1 MLRLLTRHSGSS
13 LLSSALR
20 QPPTAIYHAH
30 RQYSHPGNGQNAPAK
45 ETDKGT
51 ASRDKLKVDHS
62 RFVAEAH
69 QNDDWPE
76 GSQKPEGRV
85 AFDEKRVQVSRRGR
99 LLPTD
104 SHLFKL
110 VLPLPGLRQSFQSA
124 QPKDAKPPPPTV
136 FLLHPSQPLS
146 HVSNLIQA
154 ALPSPTQ
161 GPQPY
166 TPRLPLVS
174 FQNTAVDGPDALPN
188 EPKHQWS
195 DSTDI
200 GDFVKEA
207 ARSGEFTVVVTP
219 DQRLNTAQLAPADD
233 PNAKHDRTESD
244 AYEPLEIPVSVPSFD
259 DRTRYLRRKLERLQG
274 ELKGLQ
280 EIKDSCDVLAR
291 RGTKRIA
298 TGVFAVLMT
307 WWLTVLKLTFFTDLG
322 WDVMEPVTYL
332 TEFIV
337 IMAGYGWFLRQGR
350 EVSYSSILN
359 QSLSTRRRRLYE
371 SKGLDIE
378 RWAEVLT
385 ETKAINKEIEKIRE
399 DYEGG
404 WKESGGK
411 PKEESNAAEKGASV
425 GSSNAEEVGGLDRVL
440 LTGSEATAKE
450 EGLKEGEAVESKR
463 EQVVKEDAKK
473 LKDDNLLAP

>member
-1 MLRLLTRHSGSS
+1 MLRLLTRSSRS
-13 LLSSALR
+13 LLFSPALR
-20 QPPTAIYHAH
+20 QRPSITGQP
-30 RQYSHPGNGQNAPAK
+30 RFQSSGPGNSRDLPAREALK
-45 ETDKGT
+45 DT
-51 ASRDKLKVDHS
+51 ASRNKLKVDHS

-76 GSQKPEGRV
+76 GSQKQEGNITP
-85 AFDEKRVQVSRRGR
+85 DEKRVQSTRRGR

-110 VLPLPGLRQSFQSA
+110 VLPLPGLKQPPQFAR
-124 QPKDAKPPPPTV
+124 PKDGQPPPPTV

-146 HVSNLIQA
+146 HVSSLIQS

-174 FQNTAVDGPDALPN
+174 FQNTAVDEPDALPD

-207 ARSGEFTVVVTP
+207 AHTQEFTIVITP
-219 DQRLNTAQLAPADD
+219 DQRLHTAQLAPADNPD
-233 PNAKHDRTESD
+233 AKHKQNEKD

-259 DRTRYLRRKLERLQG
+259 DRTRYLRRRLERLQG
-274 ELKGLQ
+274 ELSGLQ
-280 EIKDSCDVLAR
+280 EIKDSCDALAR
-291 RGTKRIA
+291 RGTKRMA
-298 TGVFAVLMT
+298 TGVFAILIT
-307 WWLTVLKLTFFTDLG
+307 WWLAVLRLTFFTELG

-332 TEFIV
+332 TDFIV
-337 IMAGYGWFLRQGR
+337 IMAGYAWFLRQGR

-359 QSLSTRRRRLYE
+359 QSLSIRRRRLYE

-378 RWAEVLT
+378 RWAEIVI

-411 PKEESNAAEKGASV
+411 PKEGSKPDKSASAATGEA
-425 GSSNAEEVGGLDRVL
+425 EVGGLDKL
-440 LTGSEATAKE
+440 LLSGSETAAKE
-450 EGLKEGEAVESKR
+450 AGVKEGEAVQSKR
-463 EQVVKEDAKK
+463 EQIVGEDAKK
-473 LKDDNLLAP
+473 TKDDSLLAP